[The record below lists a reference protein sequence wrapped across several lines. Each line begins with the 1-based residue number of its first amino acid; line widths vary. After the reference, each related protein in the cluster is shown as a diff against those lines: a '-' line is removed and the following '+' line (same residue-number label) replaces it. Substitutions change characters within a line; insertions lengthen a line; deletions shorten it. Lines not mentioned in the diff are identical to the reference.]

1 MTKSLKQLSD
11 PISAE
16 TGIPS
21 ASTELRRGCCCV
33 VVAAAAAVY
42 AVDDQADV
50 DDEANGNDDKSSIY
64 VPPIW

>member
-1 MTKSLKQLSD
+1 MTKSMKQLSV
-11 PISAE
+11 PISAQ

-33 VVAAAAAVY
+33 VVAAAVY